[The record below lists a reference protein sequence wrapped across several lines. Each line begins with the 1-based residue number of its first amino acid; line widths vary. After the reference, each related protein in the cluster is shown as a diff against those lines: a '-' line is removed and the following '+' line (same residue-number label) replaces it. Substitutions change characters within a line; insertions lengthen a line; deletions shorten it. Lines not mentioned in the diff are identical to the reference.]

1 MILDGKFELLSS
13 DGELPLSNDWGGAA
27 RPAERLSPQVVR
39 YRASNSLS
47 DRPLPRRQQDLIGR
61 YHGGMKVLLTND
73 DGVDAP
79 GLEALYQT
87 IRDAVGQNATITVV
101 APHQCRS
108 ECGHGVTSG
117 RPLTVSQRANG
128 WFLVDGT
135 PVDCVRVAFAELA
148 TEADVVFSGVN
159 AGANL
164 GVDLLVSGTF
174 AAARE
179 AALHGVAA
187 MAISHYRH
195 PDVPRT
201 WEHVPRWAAV
211 TVNEFID
218 QASHTDR
225 SANHGL
231 LWNVNLPAVDP
242 ERPTPPRCRCPVDQL
257 PLQRTATATGQI
269 IEMEADFHGRPRAPG
284 SDVERCFNGHL
295 TISELSP
302 FV

>member
-1 MILDGKFELLSS
+1 M
-13 DGELPLSNDWGGAA
+13 
-27 RPAERLSPQVVR
+27 V
-39 YRASNSLS
+39 YRQ
-47 DRPLPRRQQDLIGR
+47 RDLIGR
-61 YHGGMKVLLTND
+61 YHVSMKVLLTND

-87 IRDAVGQNATITVV
+87 VREVVGPKATITVV

-128 WFLVDGT
+128 WYLIDGT

-148 TEADVVFSGVN
+148 AAPDVVFSGVN

-195 PDVPRT
+195 PSVPRT
-201 WEHVPRWAAV
+201 WEHVPRWAAA
-211 TVNEFID
+211 TVSEFID
-218 QASHTDR
+218 RATQAER
-225 SANHGL
+225 SAKGSL

-242 ERPTPPRCRCPVDQL
+242 DLPPPATCRCPVDQL
-257 PLQRTATATGQI
+257 PLQRTATTTGPV
-269 IEMEADFHGRPRAPG
+269 IEMATDFHGRPRAPG
-284 SDVERCFNGHL
+284 SDVERCFGGQL
-295 TISELSP
+295 TISEVNP
-302 FV
+302 YV